1 MSGTLFQWI
10 FGSLSAVGM
19 GFTLGL
25 VGGGGAILSIPIFI
39 YVYGIPP
46 LEATQYSLFVVG
58 ATAAFGTVRN
68 HRQKLID
75 WRKFSSFVL
84 PSFVGVFIVRGVLMP
99 RFPKS
104 VPLPWGGEILFDHL
118 LLGVFVVVMFVAARS
133 MLRKAPPPDS
143 RPVQPSRAHAALQGL
158 GVGAFTGLIGAS
170 GGFLIVPALVNF
182 LAVPIRIAIGTSLV
196 VVAAN
201 TLFGFAVGLAHHPD
215 LRWGLLLKFT
225 GFALVG
231 MLLGTWANGRIAPEK
246 LKRSFGYFIIVMG
259 IAMIALQLMH
269 AGR

>member
-1 MSGTLFQWI
+1 
-10 FGSLSAVGM
+10 M

-39 YVYGIPP
+39 YIYDIPP

-58 ATAAFGTVRN
+58 VTAAFGSVRN

-75 WRKFSSFVL
+75 WRKFVSFVL
-84 PSFVGVFIVRGVLMP
+84 PSFVGVFVVRGILMP
-99 RFPKS
+99 LFPKV
-104 VPLPWGGEILFDHL
+104 VPLPGGGEILFDHL
-118 LLGVFVVVMFVAARS
+118 LLGVFVVVMFIAARS
-133 MLRKAPPPDS
+133 MLKTAPPLDAPKKE
-143 RPVQPSRAHAALQGL
+143 PSRLHAALQGM
-158 GVGAFTGLIGAS
+158 GVGAFTGLVGAS

-201 TLFGFAVGLAHHPD
+201 TLFGFGVGLAHHPD
-215 LRWGLLLKFT
+215 LQWLLLLKFT

-231 MLLGTWANGRIAPEK
+231 MVLGGWANGKVAPEK
-246 LKRSFGYFIIVMG
+246 LKRSFGFFIIVMG
-259 IAMIALQLMH
+259 IAMIVLQWSR